1 MVKVHQLIKTQKRL
15 QTRSFVDHV
24 DNISTQYYY
33 YVLTLL
39 YLLYSFSPKSLHPLF
54 HILYTTSQLSN
65 YLRYYCYASL
75 SHPA

>member
-1 MVKVHQLIKTQKRL
+1 MVKVHQIKTQRL

-33 YVLTLL
+33 YVL

-54 HILYTTSQLSN
+54 HIILYTTSQLSN
-65 YLRYYCYASL
+65 YLTYYCYASL
-75 SHPA
+75 SHLA